1 MTHNTRRNLVSGF
14 SRTIIVGL
22 FFLGLTPAAIAHH
35 SFAMYDMQKS
45 QSMTGKL
52 TRFIPGGNH
61 AQLVFEVLGDDG
73 KPLMKDGK
81 TVVWGV
87 ETGSAANIARNGIT
101 VESFPLGT
109 IIGVTLHPL
118 RDGRPFGAVGGP
130 IVHCGTTVPPGGCNE
145 KTGKVHGAPA
155 N

>member
-1 MTHNTRRNLVSGF
+1 MTHNTRRNVVSGF

-73 KPLMKDGK
+73 KPMTKDGK
-81 TVVWGV
+81 VFISYEGRDVATLKGAAVRRFLERVVDADEDKV
-87 ETGSAANIARNGIT
+87 QLALTKATGNFKRG
-101 VESFPLGT
+101 
-109 IIGVTLHPL
+109 
-118 RDGRPFGAVGGP
+118 
-130 IVHCGTTVPPGGCNE
+130 NE
-145 KTGKVHGAPA
+145 R
-155 N
+155 